1 MTREEAA
8 KILEKQFD
16 ESCGDY
22 RYQNKDKLN
31 YEDALW
37 LAIAALREQ
46 REGKMEW
53 ISVRDR
59 LPEDQVE
66 VLVATR
72 SKNGVRNIDKG
83 YLAIDHFIHRG
94 RAEVTHWM
102 PMPEFPKEDFE
113 SLVIDDFS
121 NPCPFCELE
130 GKEVRKCGRRR
141 ALIRC
146 GVVGNTEGECP
157 YKGV

>member
-1 MTREEAA
+1 
-8 KILEKQFD
+8 
-16 ESCGDY
+16 
-22 RYQNKDKLN
+22 
-31 YEDALW
+31 
-37 LAIAALREQ
+37 
-46 REGKMEW
+46 MEW

-113 SLVIDDFS
+113 SLVIDDFQILAPS
-121 NPCPFCELE
+121 ASW
-130 GKEVRKCGRRR
+130 RARRC
-141 ALIRC
+141 ANVAAA
-146 GVVGNTEGECP
+146 GH
-157 YKGV
+157 

>member
-1 MTREEAA
+1 MSKEYIGRKEAILAVRHAWA
-8 KILEKQFD
+8 KGLEPTQYI
-16 ESCGDY
+16 E
-22 RYQNKDKLN
+22 Q
-31 YEDALW
+31 
-37 LAIAALREQ
+37 IPAADVIEKKH
-46 REGKMEW
+46 GCW

-102 PMPEFPKEDFE
+102 PLPEFPKEE
-113 SLVIDDFS
+113 
-121 NPCPFCELE
+121 
-130 GKEVRKCGRRR
+130 K
-141 ALIRC
+141 
-146 GVVGNTEGECP
+146 
-157 YKGV
+157 